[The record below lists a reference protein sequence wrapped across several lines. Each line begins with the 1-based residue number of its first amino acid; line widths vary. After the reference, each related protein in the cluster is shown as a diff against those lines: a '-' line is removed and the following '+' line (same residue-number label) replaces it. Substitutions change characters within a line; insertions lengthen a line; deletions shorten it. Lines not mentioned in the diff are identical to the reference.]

1 MKHDAAR
8 IATFVAVAAV
18 ALALMACGGGGDD
31 SPDPV
36 DLLLDPNVI
45 RLGRIIERS
54 DTLITPGLHLKYE
67 YSLPIEGPDP
77 IEKGQSLFQS
87 ASCEGDGCTI
97 EGVDADDTM
106 VELQDLI
113 DLSVELGPADVVLGS
128 RGGFDTIDISSDLD
142 VSDNIP
148 PNINAVMYPSA
159 TSLGFWGSHGFAG
172 VALGNDLLS
181 GSVELTDLETTAR
194 FDNGRLYFAIAYAM
208 GNNTGSNPAMGTGIA
223 TWTGI
228 AEAVALRS
236 FERRT
241 GTVTLTIP
249 DLSTATASVEIIV
262 DEFSITEPAWAN
274 VTLTAGSF
282 EVGAEGNDYLAG
294 DFYGPAHEEAYGV
307 FDTQA
312 YTGAFGAKRDTEQAN

>member
-1 MKHDAAR
+1 MKHDTAR

-67 YSLPIEGPDP
+67 YSLAIGGADP
-77 IEKGQSLFQS
+77 IDEEQEVFEG
-87 ASCEGDGCTI
+87 ARCEEDDCTIGGMNGDGT
-97 EGVDADDTM
+97 T

-113 DLSVELGPADVVLGS
+113 DLSVELGPADVILGS

-142 VSDNIP
+142 ISDSIP
-148 PNINAVMYPSA
+148 SDINAVMYPSA
-159 TSLGFWGSHGFAG
+159 TSLGFWGLHGFAG
-172 VALGNDLLS
+172 VAIGNDLLS
-181 GSVELTDLETTAR
+181 GSVELSDLETTAR
-194 FDNGRLYFAIAYAM
+194 FDNGRLYFALAYAM
-208 GNNTGSNPAMGTGIA
+208 GNNTGSNPAVGTEVA

-236 FERRT
+236 FERRA
-241 GTVTLTIP
+241 GTVVLTIP
-249 DLSTATASVEIIV
+249 DLNVPSASVDIVV
-262 DEFSITEPAWAN
+262 DEFSITEPDWAN
-274 VTLTAGSF
+274 VTLIDGGF
-282 EVGAEGNDYLAG
+282 EVGIAGSDYLAG
-294 DFYGPAHEEAYGV
+294 NFYGPAHEEAYGV
-307 FDTQA
+307 FDTGA